1 MPVAT
6 GGTFSESC
14 DSYSYS
20 FVTCLMYYYF
30 LPKWTA
36 LFFSFS
42 LYIHELYL
50 IAITLNMPN
59 YICILHCFVWGVFCF
74 YYSSSWFV
82 WGFFFFHFPCCY
94 CTMYMNSWN
103 YFLQISECVNKFKF
117 NLVEY
122 KPCVSMLY
130 LDPSPIN
137 RLVLSVSFVWF
148 YVTSPQSCL
157 DTFTVALT

>member
-1 MPVAT
+1 MQITICSKIKAYLHNFMPVAT
-6 GGTFSESC
+6 GVTFSESC

-20 FVTCLMYYYF
+20 LVTCLMYYYF

-59 YICILHCFVWGVFCF
+59 YICIVHCFVWGVFCF

-82 WGFFFFHFPCCY
+82 GVLFFIIFPVAIAQCTWIAGIIFYKYQSVLINLNLIWWNINPVSACCI
-94 CTMYMNSWN
+94 WI
-103 YFLQISECVNKFKF
+103 LH
-117 NLVEY
+117 
-122 KPCVSMLY
+122 P
-130 LDPSPIN
+130 
-137 RLVLSVSFVWF
+137 
-148 YVTSPQSCL
+148 
-157 DTFTVALT
+157 LTG